1 MSLLNSNKS
10 IRKKIELPACL
21 MVIGLSLSFSMLMG
35 VPTKG
40 KTETY
45 TWKDEHGRTHFGD
58 GPPEKKPGVSVH
70 QIEIKEKNPPLI
82 DAEVIK
88 RREKQY
94 KLLEAYREESIERK
108 ELEYKQ
114 KEKAKRHKA
123 ACSQAK
129 DNLRRYEGRTVFYRI
144 NEDGSR
150 SYMSEVEKL
159 KKLDGL
165 RDRIKKN
172 CK

>member
-1 MSLLNSNKS
+1 
-10 IRKKIELPACL
+10 
-21 MVIGLSLSFSMLMG
+21 MVIGLSLSYSVLMG
-35 VPTKG
+35 APTTVKA
-40 KTETY
+40 ETY

-58 GPPEKKPGVSVH
+58 GPPENKPGISVQ

-108 ELEYKQ
+108 EIEYKQ
-114 KEKAKRHKA
+114 KERAKKHKA
-123 ACSQAK
+123 ACSRAK
-129 DNLRRYEGRTVFYRI
+129 ENLSRYEGRTVFYRI

-150 SYMSEVEKL
+150 SYISEAEKI
-159 KKLDGL
+159 KKLDVL
-165 RDRIKKN
+165 RGKIKKN